1 MKNNGG
7 NMKKILIVVGAI
19 LLAGAIAA
27 GSFYGGIAYQTNK
40 VSQAQANFLNARGQP
55 NGGQLPADGGGVPAG
70 GFPRGGAPNGQNPG
84 FIGGGGTIGQVKT
97 IEGNVMT
104 ISTAQNVTTVNLTGS
119 TQVEKTITG
128 AISDLQPGMQ
138 VMITGQKDASW
149 NITARQVSI
158 LNINPIDTNNP
169 SATGTAP

>member
-1 MKNNGG
+1 MRSVLFQ
-7 NMKKILIVVGAI
+7 ILFLTLIGVSAGSSAERPRLREFGIKTGVLQPGPLNAITDVIGVKVGHITMIEGRDVRTGVTAI
-19 LLAGAIAA
+19 LPHEGNI
-27 GSFYGGIAYQTNK
+27 FQDK
-40 VSQAQANFLNARGQP
+40 
-55 NGGQLPADGGGVPAG
+55 VPAAVYVANAFG
-70 GFPRGGAPNGQNPG
+70 
-84 FIGGGGTIGQVKT
+84 K
-97 IEGNVMT
+97 
-104 ISTAQNVTTVNLTGS
+104 LTGS

-138 VMITGQKDASW
+138 VMVTGQKDASG